1 MKAVTAI
8 DRLVAIHTSAEEIEH
23 GQQPVFDMQ
32 CINSGPDGWARAD
45 EIRAEFYAEQDRQ
58 LNALVQEVLE
68 LRQRFDEDVWR
79 RIAAEVELV
88 LDGQMNSVLHH
99 AM

>member
-8 DRLVAIHTSAEEIEH
+8 DRLVAIHNAAEKIEH
-23 GQQPVFDMQ
+23 GQQPVFPMR
-32 CINSGPDGWARAD
+32 CINSGPDGWAEAD
-45 EIRAEFYAEQDRQ
+45 EIRANFAAEQDRQ
-58 LNALVQEVLE
+58 LNALVDEVLV

-79 RIAAEVELV
+79 RIAAEVELL